1 MRTGLKSKRLS
12 AIETLLDTDDLRK
25 LTDDVLSDLEIELR
39 ELIIDFRKSQE
50 YTPGQLIL
58 SKQSLLQNLRSASI
72 QLNLAREANETKGRT
87 ARHYHY
93 LSACKELLEKAYE
106 QYNNYMIE
114 SNNEQEKSY
123 SRETRQSR
131 NEASSPVTLLV
142 RGKSYL
148 RELNDAQPLLRQLY
162 ELFSTTLELWPDQCN
177 QALSK
182 LHTIR
187 QSIEG
192 ILELLNSTVEFP
204 PGISSLSYELLV
216 KLYQLNEQL
225 RILHSLIISFRSL
238 CQTKS
243 RQLTRMRGEI
253 VSKLEAFENS
263 YADALQAINLFFTHV
278 GNVESN
284 STRRHRLTLLK
295 PLQ

>member
-1 MRTGLKSKRLS
+1 MRRGLKSKRLS
-12 AIETLLDTDDLRK
+12 AIEILLDTDDLRK

-50 YTPGQLIL
+50 YTPGQFIS

-72 QLNLAREANETKGRT
+72 KLNLAREENETKRRT
-87 ARHYHY
+87 ARYYHY

-106 QYNNYMIE
+106 QYTNFMIE
-114 SNNEQEKSY
+114 GTNDQQKSY
-123 SRETRQSR
+123 SREPEQSR
-131 NEASSPVTLLV
+131 IEPLSPVTLLV

-148 RELNDAQPLLRQLY
+148 RVLNDAQPLLRQIY
-162 ELFSTTLELWPDQCN
+162 ELFDTTHELWPDQCN

-187 QSIEG
+187 QSIKG
-192 ILELLNSTVEFP
+192 MLELLNNASELP
-204 PGISSLSYELLV
+204 NGISLLSYELLV

-225 RILHSLIISFRSL
+225 SILLSFITSFRSL

-253 VSKLEAFENS
+253 LSKLETFEDS
-263 YADALQAINLFFTHV
+263 YSDILQSTSLFFTHA
-278 GNVESN
+278 SN
-284 STRRHRLTLLK
+284 SERAQHRLTLVK